1 MNSDQLFNDGFSI
14 IKFSGLFEL
23 KKLQDLITKY
33 LSFSPEH
40 WHLNVKSQ
48 IEHNQL
54 IVGLGQYIA
63 QSDLIVDLLHK
74 HIHLFKDL
82 CGPDIDIQKI
92 PDIRITRP
100 FKEKDVV
107 NWHRDTFYGGSPWQ
121 LNIWFPLFNLPEGA
135 GLLLMPGSHIHPSFN
150 VRHITDSIYPSDM
163 MDDSISKMD
172 PTLIQLIAPS
182 AEEAVIF
189 FGCAI
194 HRACNPSNLTRFS
207 LDIRL
212 RSAQISDG
220 ENEFYKPF
228 CRGLIG
234 KCVTKFLSA
243 STKI

>member
-1 MNSDQLFNDGFSI
+1 MTVYNIYSSQTVKNN
-14 IKFSGLFEL
+14 
-23 KKLQDLITKY
+23 KY
-33 LSFSPEH
+33 LCSP
-40 WHLNVKSQ
+40 SQ
-48 IEHNQL
+48 
-54 IVGLGQYIA
+54 
-63 QSDLIVDLLHK
+63 
-74 HIHLFKDL
+74 
-82 CGPDIDIQKI
+82 
-92 PDIRITRP
+92 
-100 FKEKDVV
+100 
-107 NWHRDTFYGGSPWQ
+107 
-121 LNIWFPLFNLPEGA
+121 
-135 GLLLMPGSHIHPSFN
+135 PSLN

-172 PTLIQLIAPS
+172 QTRIQFIAPG

-243 STKI
+243 SSICYRDKKYEWKN